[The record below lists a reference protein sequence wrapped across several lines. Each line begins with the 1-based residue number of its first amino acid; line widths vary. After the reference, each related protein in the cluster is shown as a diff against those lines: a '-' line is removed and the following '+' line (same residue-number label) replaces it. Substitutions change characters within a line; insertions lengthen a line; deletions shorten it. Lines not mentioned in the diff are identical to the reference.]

1 MKIKVS
7 IETLQTIIEQ
17 AWYRF
22 HRKFSVQST
31 VSIYAVNGNQDR
43 KSSKKYGGT
52 FVREPLLV
60 CGIW

>member
-22 HRKFSVQST
+22 HKKFFLVQST
-31 VSIYAVNGNQDR
+31 VYAVNGNQDR

-52 FVREPLLV
+52 FVREPLLF